1 MIDQLEAKLI
11 PFEKLL
17 NTLSPPNG
25 WIKAIR
31 TTLGMSLQQFGN
43 KLGISKQS
51 ASEIETREQDGS
63 ITLKSLRDAA
73 SAMDMNLVYGLV
85 PKDGSLNALIE
96 RKAREIATEIVLR
109 TSNSMRLEDQ
119 ENSKERLAKA
129 IDQRTEE
136 LKREMP
142 KILWD

>member
-1 MIDQLEAKLI
+1 MIDQLE
-11 PFEKLL
+11 EKMTPYGQQL
-17 NTLSPPNG
+17 TTSMPPSG

-51 ASEIETREQDGS
+51 ASEIEKREQDGS

-73 SAMDMNLVYGLV
+73 SAMDMDLVYGLV

-96 RKAREIATEIVLR
+96 RKAREIATEIVMR

-119 ENSKERLAKA
+119 ENSQERLAKA
-129 IDQRTEE
+129 IEQRTEE
-136 LKREMP
+136 LKREIP